1 LGAKAPVMERTDGRE
16 SSCLTHTYKG
26 AGMSTQA
33 DGNILPNELLT
44 VKEVADYLRVSRV
57 TAWRWCQQG
66 VIPAFRIG
74 RNWRIRREDLLD
86 LERAS
91 AYSPEH
97 PMALGSE

>member
-1 LGAKAPVMERTDGRE
+1 
-16 SSCLTHTYKG
+16 
-26 AGMSTQA
+26 MSTQA
-33 DGNILPNELLT
+33 DGNALPNELLT

-91 AYSPEH
+91 VYSPKQ
-97 PMALGSE
+97 PIALGSE

>member
-1 LGAKAPVMERTDGRE
+1 
-16 SSCLTHTYKG
+16 
-26 AGMSTQA
+26 MSTQTY
-33 DGNILPNELLT
+33 GKTLPNELLT

-86 LERAS
+86 LERVS
-91 AYSPEH
+91 AYSPEQ
-97 PMALGSE
+97 PIAVGQE

>member
-1 LGAKAPVMERTDGRE
+1 
-16 SSCLTHTYKG
+16 
-26 AGMSTQA
+26 MSTQT
-33 DGNILPNELLT
+33 DGKTLPNELLT

-86 LERAS
+86 LERLS
-91 AYSPEH
+91 AYSPEQ
-97 PMALGSE
+97 PIALGQE

>member
-1 LGAKAPVMERTDGRE
+1 
-16 SSCLTHTYKG
+16 
-26 AGMSTQA
+26 MSTQTN
-33 DGNILPNELLT
+33 GNTLHNELLT

-86 LERAS
+86 LERVS
-91 AYSPEH
+91 AYSPDQ
-97 PMALGSE
+97 PFALGPE

>member
-1 LGAKAPVMERTDGRE
+1 
-16 SSCLTHTYKG
+16 
-26 AGMSTQA
+26 MSTQT
-33 DGNILPNELLT
+33 DGKALPNELLT

-86 LERAS
+86 LERVS
-91 AYSPEH
+91 AYSPEQ
-97 PMALGSE
+97 PIALGQE

>member
-1 LGAKAPVMERTDGRE
+1 
-16 SSCLTHTYKG
+16 
-26 AGMSTQA
+26 MSTQT
-33 DGNILPNELLT
+33 DGKTLPNELLT

-86 LERAS
+86 LQRVS
-91 AYSPEH
+91 AYSPDQ
-97 PMALGSE
+97 PFALGPE

>member
-1 LGAKAPVMERTDGRE
+1 MSNQTDGKAL
-16 SSCLTHTYKG
+16 SS
-26 AGMSTQA
+26 
-33 DGNILPNELLT
+33 ELLT

-86 LERAS
+86 LERVS
-91 AYSPEH
+91 AYSPDQ
-97 PMALGSE
+97 PIALGQ